1 MIMVFN
7 EKMKVDIAENDNEN
21 TLHSYLF
28 SQQAKPHAALDALFS
43 ALWSFGK
50 PFNLNPGDEFLLN
63 SGGENKIVLLQSGIF
78 SFCRCGSGLHVS
90 STFAPS
96 IVGLVDSYG
105 VTYDVPTRPEHFL
118 VAETECSGRAVS
130 LPDFIKTVD
139 ECDLWHDVARILAYR
154 LMVMSVRD
162 RELVGVDS
170 YLKVRALLIEL
181 WAYASE
187 YRQSINVLNF
197 IQRRTGISRSRTMKL
212 LSELKKGGYIS
223 IDGGRLLDM
232 KKLTTAY

>member
-1 MIMVFN
+1 MK
-7 EKMKVDIAENDNEN
+7 KMKVDVAENDNEN

-28 SQQAKPHAALDALFS
+28 SQQAKPYAALDALFS

-50 PFNLNPGDEFLLN
+50 PFNLNPGDEFLLS

-78 SFCRCGSGLHVS
+78 SFCRSGSGLHVCS
-90 STFAPS
+90 AFAPS

-118 VAETECSGRAVS
+118 VAETECRGRAVS

-232 KKLTTAY
+232 KKLPTAY

>member
-1 MIMVFN
+1 M
-7 EKMKVDIAENDNEN
+7 
-21 TLHSYLF
+21 
-28 SQQAKPHAALDALFS
+28 
-43 ALWSFGK
+43 
-50 PFNLNPGDEFLLN
+50 
-63 SGGENKIVLLQSGIF
+63 
-78 SFCRCGSGLHVS
+78 S

-232 KKLTTAY
+232 KKLPTAY

>member
-1 MIMVFN
+1 MRIPYTHIYFPSR
-7 EKMKVDIAENDNEN
+7 
-21 TLHSYLF
+21 H
-28 SQQAKPHAALDALFS
+28 KPYAALDALFS

-78 SFCRCGSGLHVS
+78 SFCRSGSGLHVS

-118 VAETECSGRAVS
+118 IAETECRGRAVS
-130 LPDFIKTVD
+130 LPDFIKTID

-232 KKLTTAY
+232 KKLPTAY